1 VVRLDVVGQHLERL
15 DVVRLDVVGQH
26 LERLDVEREHVVR
39 LDVVRQHLERR
50 QLAHRHVGLSART
63 TVAAGSSAST
73 PARRRLHRPSPLW
86 LLTALIGTAAALLI
100 TGPLDQLGPA
110 HGALTLQWWSLG
122 PLFLVAEVCV
132 LHLYFGRDAHSVS
145 LSEIPL
151 VLGLLFA
158 RPTDLVVA
166 QLVGAAIALSVHR
179 RQPLRKLLFNLSN
192 LALSN
197 CIAVWVFRVALA
209 HHNASTPQ
217 GWGAVLLGA
226 TAGCVAGALLI
237 VWALALTRSVSSPA
251 VAWRVVRDAVIGSVA
266 VTSFGLIAATVLWFQ
281 PLALVLL
288 VVPLVVVF
296 TAYRGYSAQNER
308 TSHLEFLYEASRM
321 LQSSNDVE
329 SAMRSLL
336 SRACAMFH
344 AELGELTLF
353 PSTGDELAYR
363 TRVGRGHDAEVMVP
377 VDLEPLDEGMMEL
390 LAGAGALLIR
400 SGPRDPVAD
409 AYLRSRGLRDA
420 MVVSLHGEVRVMGTM
435 LLGNRNGDVKSF
447 DDEDIKLLATL
458 ASHASTALEN
468 GRLEK
473 SVSRLVEV
481 EQQLRQQASHDPTTG
496 LPNRVL
502 FSERLAAALRRAD
515 AARGLP
521 AVLFLDVDNFKQ
533 VNERVGRAAGDA
545 LLAAVGSRL
554 RGVVRAPDTVA
565 RVGGEE
571 FAVLLERTHVADQ
584 AHVVAERIV
593 AALKH
598 PFGVGDVDEVQ
609 LTASIGVVSQIEAGS
624 TVLEVIDRADTA
636 LFRAK
641 QAGRGRHRSL
651 GDGDGSADIPVSA
664 A

>member
-1 VVRLDVVGQHLERL
+1 
-15 DVVRLDVVGQH
+15 
-26 LERLDVEREHVVR
+26 
-39 LDVVRQHLERR
+39 VVRQHLELRP
-50 QLAHRHVGLSART
+50 LAHRHVGLSART
-63 TVAAGSSAST
+63 TVVAGSSAT
-73 PARRRLHRPSPLW
+73 APARRRLHLPSPLW
-86 LLTALIGTAAALLI
+86 LLTALIGTAAVLLF
-100 TGPLDQLGPA
+100 TGPLDDLGPA
-110 HGALTLQWWSLG
+110 HGALTLHWWSLG
-122 PLFLVAEVCV
+122 PLFLVAEICV

-158 RPTDLVVA
+158 TPTDLVLA
-166 QLVGAAIALSVHR
+166 QLVGAGIALSVHR
-179 RQPLRKLLFNLSN
+179 RQPPRKLLFNLAN

-197 CIAVWVFRVALA
+197 GIAVWVFRAALA
-209 HHNASTPQ
+209 HHDASTPQ
-217 GWGAVLLGA
+217 GWAAVLLGA
-226 TAGCVAGALLI
+226 TAGCIVGALLI
-237 VWALALTRSVSSPA
+237 VCALALTRSLSSPA
-251 VAWRVVRDAVIGSVA
+251 VAWRIVRDAATGTVS

-281 PLALVLL
+281 PFALVLL
-288 VVPLVVVF
+288 LVPLLLVF
-296 TAYRGYSAQNER
+296 TAYRGYSAQHER

-363 TRVGRGHDAEVMVP
+363 TRVGRGDDAEVMVP
-377 VDLEPLDEGMMEL
+377 VDLEPLDEGMTEL
-390 LAGAGALLIR
+390 LARNGALLVR

-420 MVVSLHGEVRVMGTM
+420 LIVSLHGEVRVMGTM
-435 LLGNRNGDVKSF
+435 LLGNRDGDIKSF
-447 DDEDIKLLATL
+447 DEADLKLLATL

-502 FSERLAAALRRAD
+502 FTERLAAAIRRAD
-515 AARGLP
+515 SGRGLP
-521 AVLFLDVDNFKQ
+521 GVLFLDIDNFKQ
-533 VNERVGRAAGDA
+533 VNESVGRAAGDA

-565 RVGGEE
+565 RVGGDE

-584 AHVVAERIV
+584 AQVVAERIV

-609 LTASIGVVSQIEAGS
+609 LTATIGIVAQVDPGAA
-624 TVLEVIDRADTA
+624 VLDVIDRADTA

-641 QAGRGRHRSL
+641 QTRRTRNRVL
-651 GDGDGSADIPVSA
+651 GEGDGSTPDVPVNA